1 MNKKI
6 NYLIFFL
13 LFTVVSHC
21 SFDNKTGIWDEGL
34 EEKERISKLEKEQ
47 EQEQD
52 QEGNYVKI
60 YSSEEVIYEEI
71 LSKQNITL
79 SRPIKNVKWQMSNF
93 NLHNALPNY
102 YLSSINNTFLKKK
115 IGKDKFSISNV
126 VSSPLI
132 YEDKIIFADDSG
144 TIFYVSKSGKVIWK
158 KNIYK
163 KIYKK
168 IYKNLSFTIYK
179 NKVYVVDNIG
189 FIYVINLRS
198 GEVEWFKNHGTPFK
212 SNIKIFEDNIY
223 VINQD
228 NRILCFSIENGNKI
242 WDLRSISSFIKSQ
255 GLQSLA
261 ISKEG
266 DLIALNTS
274 GDLFKIKANN
284 GSVLWSL
291 NITASKL
298 AHETD
303 FFRSSSIV
311 LSDDDIIF
319 SASKSLFSYNK
330 ANGFLNWKKNI
341 DSNNTPIVDGNHI
354 FVVTNNGFFINLDK
368 TTGEIIWSTN
378 IMKILKNNKR
388 FTKISGF
395 ILGSGKLYTLTHNGY
410 LIVSSATSG
419 KTEYFKK
426 IGNEISVPPIV
437 SNGALYIL
445 TNKSKIFGFN

>member
-1 MNKKI
+1 MTKKI

-13 LFTVVSHC
+13 LFIIISHC

-34 EEKERISKLEKEQ
+34 EEKKRISKLEKEQ
-47 EQEQD
+47 D
-52 QEGNYVKI
+52 QEGDYVKI
-60 YSSEEVIYEEI
+60 YSSEEIFYEEI
-71 LSKQNITL
+71 SPKKNITL
-79 SRPIKNVKWQMSNF
+79 SKPIKNITWQMSDF
-93 NLHNALPNY
+93 NLHNSLTNY
-102 YLSSINNTFLKKK
+102 YLSSISNTFLKKK

-126 VSSPLI
+126 VSSPVI
-132 YEDKIIFADDSG
+132 YKNKIVFADDVG
-144 TIFYVSKSGKVIWK
+144 TIFYINKYGKVIWK

-163 KIYKK
+163 KVYKK

-179 NKVYVVDNIG
+179 DKVYVVDNIG
-189 FIYVINLRS
+189 FMYAINLQNS
-198 GEVEWFKNHGTPFK
+198 KVIWFKNHGTPFK
-212 SNIKIFEDNIY
+212 SNIKIFDDNIY

-228 NRILCFSIENGNKI
+228 NRILCFSTKNGNKI

-266 DLIALNTS
+266 DLITLNTS
-274 GDLFKIKANN
+274 GDLFKIKASN
-284 GSVLWSL
+284 GSLHWSL
-291 NITASKL
+291 NITESKL

-319 SASKSLFSYNK
+319 SASKSLFSYNLS
-330 ANGFLNWKKNI
+330 NGYLNWKKNI
-341 DSNNTPIVDGNHI
+341 DSNSTPIVDGNHI

-368 TTGEIIWSTN
+368 TTGQIIWSTN
-378 IMKILKNNKR
+378 ILKILKNNKR
-388 FTKISGF
+388 VTKISGF
-395 ILGSGKLYTLTHNGY
+395 ILGSGKVYILTHNGY

-426 IGNEISVPPIV
+426 IGNEISVPPVI